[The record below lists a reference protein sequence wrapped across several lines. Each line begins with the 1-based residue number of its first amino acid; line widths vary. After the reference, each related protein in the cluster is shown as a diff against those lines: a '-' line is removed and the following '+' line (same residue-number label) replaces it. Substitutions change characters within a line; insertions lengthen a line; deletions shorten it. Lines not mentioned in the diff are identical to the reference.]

1 MKKIDQS
8 LAIILVLL
16 ILLQVKLPFI
26 NHHFTVVAKL
36 FLSFL
41 IVFLIYF
48 NVSGNI
54 RISALIGVIV
64 VIILYSL
71 DMHYINA
78 SLGLYEGFDEQKD
91 NNLIDKI
98 NNEYNDIK
106 VGKVVDNSDD
116 DVSKGGVISI
126 DDVKKIDIDD
136 APSDIEGED
145 DDVTM
150 TKHNKPIDKY
160 TPAEAQRETYRLID
174 TVRQLETTV
183 KNLTPTLTEGKRV
196 LEAFEKMNLDEIK
209 I

>member
-1 MKKIDQS
+1 MKKIDQR
-8 LAIILVLL
+8 LAVIVVLL
-16 ILLQVKLPFI
+16 ILLQVKLPYF
-26 NHHFTVVAKL
+26 NHHFNIVVKL

-41 IVFLIYF
+41 VVFLIYF
-48 NVSGNI
+48 NISGNP
-54 RISALIGVIV
+54 RLSALIGVIV
-64 VIILYSL
+64 IVILYSL

-78 SLGLYEGFDEQKD
+78 SLGLYENFDEQK
-91 NNLIDKI
+91 NLIDKI

-106 VGKVVDNSDD
+106 VSKDTDNKD
-116 DVSKGGVISI
+116 GGVISI

-145 DDVTM
+145 DEETM

-209 I
+209 L